1 MAACVLR
8 FLLELLPCLL
18 IGFWIGGHH
27 PNLAGRFAVL
37 LVRFGVPISVM
48 GLLLKS
54 GLHGDV
60 LQAAGIAVLAV
71 STVLLVGG
79 WRAQEG
85 IGLSTPSL
93 LLGSCIGNTAYFG
106 VPLALA
112 FLPPEALTITIGYD
126 LGATLLTWSVGPQ
139 LLGGAATSRWLAL
152 RQLLVSMGSS
162 PATRGLVG
170 ALVIQATPWSA
181 AISEGLWWPSRIVI
195 VLALMVVGMRLGS
208 LTRQGEPPRLMG
220 AGLGPA
226 LVVKLLLYPLL
237 LLMLGLLFGLDP
249 LKLQALALQGAAP
262 TAISILLIAESVGR
276 DQERAAA
283 LVFWST
289 VLAVLT
295 APVWGLVLQVLV

>member
-1 MAACVLR
+1 M
-8 FLLELLPCLL
+8 
-18 IGFWIGGHH
+18 
-27 PNLAGRFAVL
+27 
-37 LVRFGVPISVM
+37 
-48 GLLLKS
+48 
-54 GLHGDV
+54 
-60 LQAAGIAVLAV
+60 
-71 STVLLVGG
+71 
-79 WRAQEG
+79 
-85 IGLSTPSL
+85 
-93 LLGSCIGNTAYFG
+93 
-106 VPLALA
+106 
-112 FLPPEALTITIGYD
+112 
-126 LGATLLTWSVGPQ
+126 
-139 LLGGAATSRWLAL
+139 
-152 RQLLVSMGSS
+152 
-162 PATRGLVG
+162 
-170 ALVIQATPWSA
+170 VIQATPWSA

>member
-1 MAACVLR
+1 M
-8 FLLELLPCLL
+8 L
-18 IGFWIGGHH
+18 IGFWIGGQH
-27 PNLAGRFAVL
+27 PNLAGRFAVP

-60 LQAAGIAVLAV
+60 LQAAGLAVLAV

-79 WRAQEG
+79 WRSKAL
-85 IGLSTPSL
+85 GLVSPSL

-139 LLGGAATSRWLAL
+139 LLGVAAASRWLAL
-152 RQLLVSMGSS
+152 RQLLISMGRS
-162 PATRGLVG
+162 PATRGLIG
-170 ALVIQATPWSA
+170 ALLIQLTPWRA
-181 AISEGLWWPSRIVI
+181 AITEGLWWPSRIVI

-208 LTRQGEPPRLMG
+208 LTRQGNPPRLMG

-226 LVVKLLLYPLL
+226 LLVKLFLYPLL

-249 LKLQALALQGAAP
+249 LMVQALALQGAAP

-295 APVWGLVLQVLV
+295 APVWGLVLQVLL

>member
-1 MAACVLR
+1 M
-8 FLLELLPCLL
+8 LELLPCLL
-18 IGFWIGGHH
+18 IGFWIGGQH
-27 PNLAGRFAVL
+27 PNLAGRFAVP
-37 LVRFGVPISVM
+37 LVRFGVPVSVM

-60 LQAAGIAVLAV
+60 LQAAGLAVLAV
-71 STVLLVGG
+71 STVLLLGG
-79 WRAQEG
+79 WRSQAV
-85 IGLSTPSL
+85 GLVTPSL

-139 LLGGAATSRWLAL
+139 LLGASAASGWLAL
-152 RQLLVSMGSS
+152 RQLLISMGRS
-162 PATRGLVG
+162 PATRGLIG
-170 ALVIQATPWSA
+170 ALLIQATPWRA
-181 AISEGLWWPSRIVI
+181 AITEGLWWPSRIVI

-208 LTRQGEPPRLMG
+208 LTRQGHPPRLLG

-226 LVVKLLLYPLL
+226 LLIKLLLYPLL
-237 LLMLGLLFGLDP
+237 LLLLGWLFGLDP
-249 LKLQALALQGAAP
+249 LMVQALALQGAAP

-289 VLAVLT
+289 VLAVLS
-295 APVWGLVLQVLV
+295 APLWGLVLQILV

>member
-1 MAACVLR
+1 
-8 FLLELLPCLL
+8 
-18 IGFWIGGHH
+18 
-27 PNLAGRFAVL
+27 
-37 LVRFGVPISVM
+37 
-48 GLLLKS
+48 
-54 GLHGDV
+54 
-60 LQAAGIAVLAV
+60 
-71 STVLLVGG
+71 
-79 WRAQEG
+79 
-85 IGLSTPSL
+85 

-139 LLGGAATSRWLAL
+139 LLGVAAASRWLAL
-152 RQLLVSMGSS
+152 RQLLISMGRS
-162 PATRGLVG
+162 PASRGLIG
-170 ALVIQATPWSA
+170 ALLIQLTPWRA
-181 AISEGLWWPSRIVI
+181 AITEGLWWPSRIVI

-208 LTRQGEPPRLMG
+208 LTRQGNPPRLMG

-226 LVVKLLLYPLL
+226 LLVKLFLYPLL

-249 LKLQALALQGAAP
+249 LMVQALALQGAAP

-295 APVWGLVLQVLV
+295 APVWGLVLQVLL

>member
-1 MAACVLR
+1 
-8 FLLELLPCLL
+8 
-18 IGFWIGGHH
+18 
-27 PNLAGRFAVL
+27 
-37 LVRFGVPISVM
+37 M

-79 WRAQEG
+79 WRAQAG
-85 IGLSTPSL
+85 GGLATPSL

-152 RQLLVSMGSS
+152 RQLLVSMASS

-170 ALVIQATPWSA
+170 ALVIQATPWRA
-181 AISEGLWWPSRIVI
+181 AISEGLWWPSRIVV

-208 LTRQGEPPRLMG
+208 LTRQGKPPRLLG
-220 AGLGPA
+220 VGLAPA
-226 LVVKLLLYPLL
+226 LVTKLLLYPLL
-237 LLMLGLLFGLDP
+237 LLLLGSLFGLDP

-289 VLAVLT
+289 VFAVLT
-295 APVWGLVLQVLV
+295 APIWGLVLQVLV